1 MEEAVLSEFDRI
13 AERGGVLGAMETGY
27 QRSKIQEESIHYETL
42 KHDGRLPIVGV
53 NTFQNPHSEFD
64 EIGAFIELARATEE
78 EKVSQLQRVKDFM
91 KRNEKEGPEAL
102 TRLQRVALEG
112 GNVFAELMDTVR
124 VCTLGQITR
133 ALYDVGGQYRR
144 GM

>member
-1 MEEAVLSEFDRI
+1 
-13 AERGGVLGAMETGY
+13 
-27 QRSKIQEESIHYETL
+27 
-42 KHDGRLPIVGV
+42 
-53 NTFQNPHSEFD
+53 
-64 EIGAFIELARATEE
+64 
-78 EKVSQLQRVKDFM
+78 M

-102 TRLQRVALEG
+102 VRLQRVALEG

-124 VCTLGQITR
+124 VCTLGQITQ

>member
-1 MEEAVLSEFDRI
+1 M
-13 AERGGVLGAMETGY
+13 
-27 QRSKIQEESIHYETL
+27 
-42 KHDGRLPIVGV
+42 
-53 NTFQNPHSEFD
+53 NTFLSPYSDFE
-64 EIGAFIELARATEE
+64 EPGAFIELARATEE
-78 EKVSQLQRVKDFM
+78 EKVSQLRRAKGFM

-102 TRLQRVALEG
+102 IRLQRVALEG

>member
-1 MEEAVLSEFDRI
+1 M
-13 AERGGVLGAMETGY
+13 
-27 QRSKIQEESIHYETL
+27 
-42 KHDGRLPIVGV
+42 
-53 NTFQNPHSEFD
+53 NTFKNPHSEFD
-64 EIGAFIELARATEE
+64 EMGAFIELARATEE
-78 EKVSQLQRVKDFM
+78 EKAAQLQRVRDFV
-91 KRNEKEGPEAL
+91 KQHEKEGPEAL
-102 TRLQRVALEG
+102 ARLQRVALEG